1 MDVPA
6 GLVITIG
13 DINAAGYCARGARRW
28 FEGYGFNFRDIIK
41 NGITAE
47 DLLSTGDA
55 HAERVVAARLARDQ
69 VAAAPADLIITSDD
83 VRGSKKCM
91 AGAREFAA
99 LHGYDYPQ
107 FLAEGIP
114 AADILKTGDPD
125 GIAIV
130 RAKLEGLGG

>member
-6 GLVITIG
+6 GLIITIG
-13 DINAAGYCARGARRW
+13 DISAAGYCARGARRW
-28 FEGYGFNFRDIIK
+28 FEGYGHNFRDIVK

-47 DLLSTGDA
+47 NLLATGDA

-69 VAAAPADLIITSDD
+69 IAAAPLELVITAED
-83 VRGSKKCM
+83 VKQSKKCM

-99 LHGYDYPQ
+99 LHGHNYSH
-107 FLAEGIP
+107 FLEHGIP

-125 GIAIV
+125 GVAIV
-130 RAKLEGLGG
+130 RAKLERARG